1 MNAIGMIETNCIP
14 AGIEA
19 GDAMLKAA
27 NVTLVAAQAVCAG
40 KYIVMVAG
48 DVAAVKSAVGAGAPA
63 AGNYLVD
70 EIVIPNVDGQVIA
83 AVNACTEVG
92 EVKALGIVETYSL
105 ATAVISADAAVK
117 AADVN
122 LIEIRLGRGLGGKAF
137 FTLNGDVSAV
147 EAAVEAAKAEGSE
160 HGMMAN
166 SVVIPSPHKDIYK
179 AIY

>member
-83 AVNACTEVG
+83 AVNACTEAG

-105 ATAVISADAAVK
+105 ATAVISYNFV
-117 AADVN
+117 
-122 LIEIRLGRGLGGKAF
+122 
-137 FTLNGDVSAV
+137 
-147 EAAVEAAKAEGSE
+147 
-160 HGMMAN
+160 
-166 SVVIPSPHKDIYK
+166 
-179 AIY
+179 